1 MNKKVILIV
10 LDSVGVGA
18 SVDAEQYG
26 DQGCNTLKN
35 TARAVGGL
43 NVPNLCNLGLG
54 NIDNI
59 IGVSSNPEAIGSF
72 GRARQRS
79 KGKDT
84 TTGHWEMMGIIL
96 EKAFPVYP
104 NGFPPEL
111 IAQFESL
118 IGVKTLGNKVA
129 SGTEIIEEL
138 GEEHMNTG
146 YPIIYTSAD
155 SVFQVAA
162 HEEVIS
168 LPLLY
173 EICIKA
179 RNLLQEEHGV
189 GRVIARPF
197 IGEPGRFV
205 RTSNRR
211 DYSLAPPPNV
221 LDDILKAG
229 QKVIGIGKIK
239 DIFAGRGITHSIAT
253 SGNLDGIDKTLSVME
268 GVWDGLIFTNLIDF
282 DQLYGHRNDPCGY
295 ARALGEFDFRLP
307 EIMQRMNTEDLLIIT
322 ADHGCDP
329 TTVSTDHTR
338 EEVPLFVY
346 SKVLK
351 PNVDL
356 GVRESFADI
365 GASIAEYLGIP
376 YQDRPGKSF
385 IMELR

>member
-1 MNKKVILIV
+1 MHKKAILIV
-10 LDSVGVGA
+10 LDSVGIGA
-18 SVDAEQYG
+18 SADAEQYG

-43 NVPNLCNLGLG
+43 KVPNLQSLGLG
-54 NIDNI
+54 NIENI
-59 IGVSSNPEAIGSF
+59 AGVSPTARAIGSF
-72 GRARQRS
+72 GRARQCS

-84 TTGHWEMMGIIL
+84 TTGHWEMMGVIL

-111 IAQFESL
+111 IAHFESL

-146 YPIIYTSAD
+146 FPIIYTSAD

-162 HEEVIS
+162 HEEVIP

-173 EICIKA
+173 EICVKA
-179 RNLLQEEHGV
+179 RNLLQGEHGV

-239 DIFAGRGITHSIAT
+239 DIFAGRGITHSFAI
-253 SGNLDGIDKTLSVME
+253 SGNQDGIDKTLNVME
-268 GVWDGLIFTNLIDF
+268 GVWDGLIFINLIDF
-282 DQLYGHRNDPCGY
+282 DQLYGHRNDPFGY
-295 ARALGEFDFRLP
+295 ARALEEFDYRLP
-307 EIMQRMNTEDLLIIT
+307 EIMHRMNPEDLLILT

-329 TTVSTDHTR
+329 TTVGTDHTR
-338 EEVPLFVY
+338 EEVPLLVY

-351 PNVDL
+351 PDVDL

-376 YQDRPGKSF
+376 YQGRPGKSF